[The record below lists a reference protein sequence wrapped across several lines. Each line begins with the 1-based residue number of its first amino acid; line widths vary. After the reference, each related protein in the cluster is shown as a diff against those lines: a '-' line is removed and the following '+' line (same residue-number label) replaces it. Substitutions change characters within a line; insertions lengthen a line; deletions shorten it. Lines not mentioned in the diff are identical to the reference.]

1 MRAVTPATPD
11 AERDELRALIE
22 QQTKAFE
29 AKNGAVKTLDI
40 VKKTDDGSIW
50 NDRKTQPKAKRNKA
64 PSKPAPA
71 PAPAP
76 APKPIE
82 PTHHNAIRAN
92 QSAEKVGELLDEG
105 KSVKEIAAALQ
116 RPERSIRYYRS
127 RLMAINKS
135 ADAIEK
141 TLNSIEARTK

>member
-1 MRAVTPATPD
+1 MRAVTPATPG

-40 VKKTDDGSIW
+40 VKKTDDGNIW
-50 NDRKTQPKAKRNKA
+50 NDRKTQPKAKRNTA
-64 PSKPAPA
+64 PSKPA

>member
-50 NDRKTQPKAKRNKA
+50 NDRKTQPKAKRNTA
-64 PSKPAPA
+64 PSKPAPT
-71 PAPAP
+71 
-76 APKPIE
+76 PKPLE
-82 PTHHNAIRAN
+82 SAHHNAIRAN

-141 TLNSIEARTK
+141 TLNSIEVRTK